1 MKAIIIDD
9 ENRARISLEM
19 MLKEFCPEVEIIS
32 SCENLNEGI
41 QAINKQKP
49 DIVFLDIEMPNFS
62 GLDIDKFFDIN
73 KIDFF
78 LVFTTAYEEYA
89 LKAFKLNA
97 FDYLLKP
104 INHED
109 LINTVERI
117 KLKQTTQIIPQTNA
131 PIEKIAVPTAN
142 NLLFI
147 ETKNIIYIKGEGAY
161 SDLILKDK
169 KNILVSKNLKN
180 FEEVL
185 GSDSRFIRVQKSY
198 IVNFDYIV
206 SVSKTNGGTLHLIND
221 IQIPIATDKIQ
232 SILDKIIILK
242 K

>member
-9 ENRARISLEM
+9 ENRARISLEIM
-19 MLKEFCPEVEIIS
+19 IKEFCPTIEIIA
-32 SCENLNEGI
+32 SCENLTEGVK
-41 QAINKQKP
+41 AINKLKP
-49 DIVFLDIEMPNFS
+49 NIVFLDIEMPNFN
-62 GLDIDKFFDIN
+62 GLDIDKFFDMN
-73 KIDFF
+73 DIDFE
-78 LVFTTAYEEYA
+78 LVFTTAYQEYA

-104 INHED
+104 INPED
-109 LINTVERI
+109 LINTIERI
-117 KLKQTTQIIPQTNA
+117 NRKKIIPIEIKTDV

-142 NLLFI
+142 NLLFL

-161 SDLILKDK
+161 SDVIIKDQ

-180 FEEVL
+180 FEDVL
-185 GSDSRFIRVQKSY
+185 ASDSRFVRVQKSY
-198 IVNFDYIV
+198 IVNFDFIV